1 MRIIIAI
8 IFAAF
13 IGWCTWW
20 FIGSSAQKTA
30 WEDWFQDRQNAGWV
44 AENSEIKVRGFPN
57 RFDTTVS
64 DFQLADTQSGWA
76 WSAPFFQILMLSYKP
91 NHVIAVWPDTQK
103 ISGPGDTITVTNEVM
118 RGSVVF
124 LPNTDLTLDTTQI
137 ELKNLGLLANNWSAG
152 LESANFAT
160 RRVEAGDAPDFAH
173 RIGFDAVNLTLSEP
187 LKNTLDPAGILPPTL
202 ERAHLDVTAA
212 FDAPWDRHSVEGRKP
227 QLTEISLKDIDVT
240 WGKLNLS
247 ANGLLKVDPRGYP
260 NGNIKLKARN
270 WQEIVDMAA
279 ASRLIPNDIAQT
291 IKDGLGL
298 LSVLGGDAD
307 TLNVPLTFANGA
319 IRLGPIPIG
328 PAPRL
333 IIQ

>member
-1 MRIIIAI
+1 MRIVVGI

-13 IGWCTWW
+13 IGWCAWW
-20 FIGSSAQKTA
+20 FVGSTAQQTA
-30 WEDWFQDRQNAGWV
+30 WEDWFKDRQNEGWV

-57 RFDTTVS
+57 RFDTTIT

-76 WSAPFFQILMLSYKP
+76 WSAPFFQVLMLSYKP
-91 NHVIAVWPDTQK
+91 NHIIAVWPDTQK
-103 ISGPGDTITVTNEVM
+103 ISGPGETITLTNEAM

-124 LPNTDLTLDTTQI
+124 LPNTDLTLDSTQI
-137 ELKNLGLLANNWSAG
+137 ELKNLGALGTNWSAG

-160 RRVEAGDAPDFAH
+160 KRIEPGNAPDFAH

-187 LKNTLDPAGILPPTL
+187 LKNTLDPAGILPPTI
-202 ERAHLDVTAA
+202 ESAHLDVTAA
-212 FDAPWDRHSVEGRKP
+212 FDAPWDRTSIEGVKP
-227 QLTEISLKDIDVT
+227 QLTTISIKDINLN

-247 ANGLLKVDPRGYP
+247 ANGLLKVDARGYP
-260 NGNIKLKARN
+260 NGDIKLKAQN
-270 WQEIVDMAA
+270 WQEIVNMAA
-279 ASRLIPNDIAQT
+279 TSGLISPDIGQT

-298 LSVLGGDAD
+298 LTMLTGDAN

-319 IRLGPIPIG
+319 IRLGPVPIG